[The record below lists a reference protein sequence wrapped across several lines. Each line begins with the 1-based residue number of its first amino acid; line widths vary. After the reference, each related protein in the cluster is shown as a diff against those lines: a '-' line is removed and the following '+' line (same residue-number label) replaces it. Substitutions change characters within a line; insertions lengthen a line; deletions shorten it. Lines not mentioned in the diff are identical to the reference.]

1 MNNATIKTAPENSGL
16 VKVQLSNVINRSN
29 KSNCWFLLSDMLD
42 PLATSNQIATSKHQ
56 IKVCHEQCHY
66 KDCPRELWFGRN
78 AVAKCQT
85 NANCWFLLCDML
97 DPLATSNQIATSKHQ
112 IQVCHE
118 QCHYKDCPRELWF
131 GQGSV
136 IKCHKSIKQ
145 KQLLV
150 SPFWHV
156 GSPGHKQPNSNIK
169 TSNTSLPCTIPLRL
183 SRYMENFLHLAWHQQ
198 RKLQGTNKYN
208 PFWSTELYFSFVWK
222 IQLQWLEPCF
232 LQSFLILFLC
242 WGSSTIT

>member
-1 MNNATIKTAPENSGL
+1 
-16 VKVQLSNVINRSN
+16 
-29 KSNCWFLLSDMLD
+29 MLD

-66 KDCPRELWFGRN
+66 KDCPK
-78 AVAKCQT
+78 A
-85 NANCWFLLCDML
+85 
-97 DPLATSNQIATSKHQ
+97 
-112 IQVCHE
+112 
-118 QCHYKDCPRELWF
+118 LWF

-169 TSNTSLPCTIPLRL
+169 TSNTSLPWTMPLRL
-183 SRYMENFLHLAWHQQ
+183 SRYIENLLHLASKQENCKGQ
-198 RKLQGTNKYN
+198 INIFCYTIINCQV
-208 PFWSTELYFSFVWK
+208 SVE
-222 IQLQWLEPCF
+222 
-232 LQSFLILFLC
+232 ILF
-242 WGSSTIT
+242 GPPSSIFHLYGKARVNDWNLVFCNLFWFFLFIVGKLHNYLKGG

>member
-1 MNNATIKTAPENSGL
+1 
-16 VKVQLSNVINRSN
+16 
-29 KSNCWFLLSDMLD
+29 
-42 PLATSNQIATSKHQ
+42 
-56 IKVCHEQCHY
+56 
-66 KDCPRELWFGRN
+66 
-78 AVAKCQT
+78 
-85 NANCWFLLCDML
+85 ML

-183 SRYMENFLHLAWHQQ
+183 SRYIEKSFCTWPGISKENCKGQIN
-198 RKLQGTNKYN
+198 T
-208 PFWSTELYFSFVWK
+208 
-222 IQLQWLEPCF
+222 
-232 LQSFLILFLC
+232 ILF
-242 WGSSTIT
+242 GPPSSIFHLYGKARVNDWNLVFCNLFWFFFFISGEAPQLLKGRLASMSFHNKVFKWNVARLRFICKSFMWKLP